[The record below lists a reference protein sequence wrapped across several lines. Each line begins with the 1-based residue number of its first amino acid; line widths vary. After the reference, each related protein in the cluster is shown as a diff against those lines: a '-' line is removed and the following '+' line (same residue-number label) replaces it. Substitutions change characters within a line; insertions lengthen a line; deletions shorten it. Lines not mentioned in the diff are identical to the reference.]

1 MTEQITPTPQTGLG
15 APSVL
20 VEPGA
25 HATAGTPATLRVHV
39 RNLADAPRDVT
50 VAVLGLDDGWACD
63 PVLLPA
69 VEADATASTDLV
81 LHPVTGAMPGDYPFV
96 VVVQATLPPT
106 PGAAGVGAADG
117 GIRPGGQPGVRPAAQ
132 TAGQPAGAR
141 AGQPA
146 GEPAGPRPAQPST
159 RTGRWTAA
167 TAGAA
172 GGAATSTTTSVVE
185 SVLTV
190 DAPSE
195 VLLTV
200 EPADSR
206 IRLRRRLAVVVSN
219 TGVEPVDLS
228 VETRTSRGL
237 GLDLSARRLTV
248 PGRQTVRLTAT
259 ARNVRPQVLGHLD
272 RRTFSVVAQGRQ
284 APATFHGTVTARPL
298 VGSGMLRVVAL
309 LMVVVLWGGGL
320 LVALPWFT
328 DRADQQTQA
337 QPAATAAADPGSAG
351 DGTGPDGT
359 GPDGA
364 PGDGT
369 SDGSGAPGDGTL
381 GDSGVRVGGVVTADD
396 PSGVRVQIAPA
407 SIIPA
412 SSGAGAGAS
421 GSTPAPTSGGGGGGA
436 APAARTTSALPATS
450 LSASLLPARAVPAAA
465 QLVTSSSTGGSVST
479 DRSAQGDDSARA
491 ITKTSGLG
499 LPLGALT
506 ANGAA
511 ASTGQPGSTGSTQPT
526 SAVAA
531 TRSTQTG
538 DDGAWAFAGLAPTLN
553 YLVTVSKPGY
563 QTVRHVVSGAEAAA
577 AALDVTLVAGD
588 GSLSGAVTGPGGVV
602 VGGVEVVITDGT
614 TTITTTT
621 ETSGAVGSWAVDGLS
636 TPSTYLVT
644 AQGAGLGAQ
653 STLVTLEA
661 GGSATAP
668 LALQAGVAM
677 LSGTV
682 TGPDALGAVSGV
694 GGATVTATGGEVT
707 RTASTLTTGRPGAY
721 SLVDLPVPGLYTLTV
736 EAPGYA
742 TQTLQLDL
750 GAESSAA
757 PADVLLGSSSGV
769 SQGTVRDT
777 AGRALAGSGLTL
789 SNGTDA
795 YKTMS
800 TSDGSGSFRFNGIV
814 PGEYVLSAELFGH
827 LTASTTVSVTPGGTV
842 ASDLV
847 LTAVEGDGLVS
858 TARIRGRA
866 SDARTNGQIDCGPL
880 PAGQECL
887 VTVSLTAQAAD
898 GTQRQ
903 VSVTTEPAL
912 EYLIPGADDTGLLPG
927 LYELTVSAPGY
938 ESSTVK
944 VNVPMGQTVSA
955 GQVALFPS
963 PSLTGTVLARIGSV
977 PAGTCVV
984 AVVEGSPVPTGP
996 CAPTTGDGC
1005 EIGGARCA
1013 FTGVNGGYSIDNLPA
1028 GTYTVTV
1035 LPGDDE
1041 YQLSGSP
1048 AQVTLVP
1055 GDVRRVDATLDRL
1068 ARLSVSVLVDRGTGA
1083 ITPAGQAT
1091 VTAVHV
1097 SDPTLPDVQV
1107 VAGTDGVAELTRL
1120 VAGEY
1125 RIDVAWNDGVAPL
1138 SGTISGLE
1146 LSLNQERAT
1155 QLVLTRAARAF
1166 SAILV
1171 SQMTA
1176 GAQTLVGGQTVEI
1189 SGITRYDGVV
1199 PVRTSV
1205 TVTTATDGTFGTT
1218 TNPAAVTPSVGRLD
1232 LVSDKID
1239 VVVPLSDAYKARSL
1253 TGLDF
1258 ATNVTTVVELDPL
1271 GQPFSGSLR
1280 LEGIGSDSTLGQQ
1293 ATLEVVS
1300 SPPGV
1305 SGVRLTAGAGTVD
1318 GAAGTSVHPLTWN
1331 DVAQP
1336 EDGSGTYARPGTY
1349 TVRASLAGFEPVE
1362 TSFSVALGGQ
1372 AVAPP
1377 LALTLKRLATLR
1389 VRAQDCGT
1397 GTCTPVRGAEF
1408 TLAGNGSQ
1416 QSAVAESDLDSV
1428 DFGALPSGE
1437 YTVVVR
1443 ADGYARQEVTVTVAA
1458 GRTVAQPEIV
1468 SMTRLGT
1475 LTGTVRSTTAQTAGP
1490 PGPTDIVR
1498 ALPGVLVT
1506 ATKDGVSFS
1515 TVSGPDGRYR
1525 ITGTARSPGLAE
1537 GGWTV
1542 TATLAGYAQLTPTA
1556 PVAVG
1561 AGAETPLD
1569 VDLRL
1574 VPVTFTVLVVDD
1586 LASSDEVPGLTVR
1599 LQNATSAP
1607 EPTCVYGRVGCE
1619 ALTEGQYQFSGVL
1632 PVQSVLSISGAD
1644 YRPLQLSVTPPVG
1657 QTSSTI
1663 TVPLVATSNAIGG
1676 FVSGQRG
1683 AESPAL
1689 LPEATVTLSSGGT
1702 EVATTTT
1709 EPDGSYL
1716 FSELPD
1722 GTYVVSASKGGYA
1735 PVSRTVV
1742 VTGGQAALV
1751 DLTLFQVTR
1760 SVTVTVSSTSDLTGA
1775 LVALSADDPATTP
1788 AALAGQPLVRG
1799 SAATYTTVF
1808 NQVPE
1813 GAWTATFTGAAGH
1826 PWTTTAPLAAGATT
1840 LTTTITEVRLR
1851 LAATG
1856 PDTSVDLTVT
1866 VSGTATGGTGTVTE
1880 DRTVRVGGPAET
1892 LYLLAGSYTV
1902 TPSGADGA
1910 TISPATATILP
1921 ADLDRIVSFAVKG
1934 ESSSVLTDP
1943 GQWTLGT
1950 EKTLLATV
1958 TDPQG
1963 QPATGPVTFTLDGTS
1978 LGSAAVDA
1986 AGQARIT
1993 TALPAGA
2000 AAGTSRLTA
2009 SYAGSTT
2016 LSASEA
2022 SRDVT
2027 VVTAPTSTV
2036 LAAQPTA
2043 VTVGVASTLT
2053 ATVTRSSGG
2062 TVSGGEVEFSVG
2074 GVVVATGAVG
2084 AGGTATASYT
2094 PAAVPGTTTGRQLT
2108 ASFVGTASLA
2118 PSSAT
2123 RTLTFTAGTTTTAA
2137 SRSGTVVTATVSRA
2151 GATAASPFGGTVTFS
2166 TPPGVACGAVEVD
2179 ADGTASC
2186 DLAGAAPGT
2195 YQVGATYG
2203 GTASWKSS
2211 TTTATVPVTVTAP
2224 PDGTP

>member
-25 HATAGTPATLRVHV
+25 HATAGTAATLRVHV
-39 RNLADAPRDVT
+39 RNLADDLRDVT
-50 VAVLGLDDGWACD
+50 VTVLGLDDGWAPE
-63 PVLLPA
+63 PVLLAA
-69 VEADATASTDLV
+69 VEADATVSTDV
-81 LHPVTGAMPGDYPFV
+81 LLAPVTGAMAGDYPFV
-96 VVVQATLPPT
+96 VVVQAVL
-106 PGAAGVGAADG
+106 
-117 GIRPGGQPGVRPAAQ
+117 PGGLPGTQATSRPDAWV
-132 TAGQPAGAR
+132 G
-141 AGQPA
+141 
-146 GEPAGPRPAQPST
+146 
-159 RTGRWTAA
+159 A
-167 TAGAA
+167 TAGPSIGAS
-172 GGAATSTTTSVVE
+172 GGTSGAASRGPAARATGATTTSVVE

-237 GLDLSARRLTV
+237 GLDLSASRLTV
-248 PGRQTVRLTAT
+248 PGRQTIRLTAT
-259 ARNVRPQVLGHLD
+259 ARNMRPQVLGHLD

-298 VGSGMLRVVAL
+298 VGSGLLRVVAL

-328 DRADQQTQA
+328 DRADQQTVA
-337 QPAATAAADPGSAG
+337 QPAPTAAADAG
-351 DGTGPDGT
+351 DGTGPGGAGTDGT
-359 GPDGA
+359 PGDGSGPDGTGA
-364 PGDGT
+364 PGDG
-369 SDGSGAPGDGTL
+369 SPA
-381 GDSGVRVGGVVTADD
+381 DSGVRVGGVVTADD

-421 GSTPAPTSGGGGGGA
+421 GVPAPAPTTAPAPTSNPTSGGGGGGA
-436 APAARTTSALPATS
+436 APA
-450 LSASLLPARAVPAAA
+450 
-465 QLVTSSSTGGSVST
+465 G
-479 DRSAQGDDSARA
+479 QGDDSSRA

-511 ASTGQPGSTGSTQPT
+511 ASTGQPGATGTTQPT

-588 GSLSGAVTGPGGVV
+588 GSLSGVVTGPDGVV

-621 ETSGAVGSWAVDGLS
+621 ETSGSVGSWAVDGLS

-653 STLVTLEA
+653 STLVTLAA
-661 GGSATAP
+661 GGSATVP
-668 LALQAGVAM
+668 LALEAGVAT

-694 GGATVTATGGEVT
+694 GGATVTATGADVV

-721 SLVDLPVPGLYTLTV
+721 SLVDLPVPATYTLMV

-742 TQTLQLDL
+742 TQTLRLDL
-750 GAESSAA
+750 GAESSAV

-777 AGRALAGSGLTL
+777 AGRALAGAGLTL

-800 TSDGSGSFRFNGIV
+800 TSDGSGSFRFNGVV
-814 PGEYVLSAELFGH
+814 PGDYVLSAELFGH
-827 LTASTTVSVTPGGTV
+827 LTASTTVSVIPGGTV

-858 TARIRGRA
+858 TSRIRGRA

-912 EYLIPGADDTGLLPG
+912 EYLVPGTDDTGLLPG

-963 PSLTGTVLARIGSV
+963 PSLTGTVLARIGTV
-977 PAGTCVV
+977 PDGTCVV
-984 AVVEGSPVPTGP
+984 AVLAGQPDPTGP
-996 CAPTTGDGC
+996 CAPAAVDGC
-1005 EIGGARCA
+1005 EIGGAACA
-1013 FTGVNGGYSIDNLPA
+1013 FTGVNGGYSIDNLPS

-1035 LPGDDE
+1035 LPGDAE
-1041 YQLSGSP
+1041 YQVSGAP
-1048 AQVTLVP
+1048 TQVTLVP

-1083 ITPAGQAT
+1083 ITPAGRAT

-1097 SDPTLPDVQV
+1097 ADPAEPDAPAVPDVQV
-1107 VAGTDGVAELTRL
+1107 VAGTDGVAQLTHL

-1125 RIDVAWNDGVAPL
+1125 RIDVAWNDGTAPL

-1146 LSLNQERAT
+1146 LSLNQERTT

-1171 SQMTA
+1171 TQLSA
-1176 GAQTLVGGQTVEI
+1176 GEQTRADKQTVEI
-1189 SGITRYDGVV
+1189 SGITGYDGVV
-1199 PVRTSV
+1199 PVRTTV
-1205 TVTTATDGTFGTT
+1205 TVTTASDGTFGTT
-1218 TNPAAVTPSVGRLD
+1218 TNPAAVTSSVGRLD
-1232 LVSDKID
+1232 LVSDKVD
-1239 VVVPLSDAYKARSL
+1239 VVVPRSTAFKARAL

-1258 ATNVTTVVELDPL
+1258 STNVQTVVELDPL
-1271 GQPFSGSLR
+1271 GQPFAGSLR
-1280 LEGIGSDSTLGQQ
+1280 LEGVGTDGSLGQQ

-1305 SGVRLTAGAGTVD
+1305 TGASLTAGAGTVAE
-1318 GAAGTSVHPLTWN
+1318 GASVHPLTWD

-1336 EDGSGTYARPGTY
+1336 TTDPSGTLARPGTY
-1349 TVRASLAGFEPVE
+1349 TVRASLAGFEPGE
-1362 TSFSVALGGQ
+1362 ATFSVALGGKP
-1372 AVAPP
+1372 AEPP
-1377 LALTLKRLATLR
+1377 LTLTLKRLATLR
-1389 VRAQDCGT
+1389 VSAQDCGT
-1397 GTCTPVRGAEF
+1397 GTCTAVNGAEV
-1408 TLAGNGSQ
+1408 TLTGSGTER
-1416 QSAVAESDLDSV
+1416 SAVAEGDRSTV
-1428 DFGALPSGE
+1428 DFTALPSGE

-1443 ADGYARQEVTVTVAA
+1443 AEGYARLEVPVTVAA
-1458 GRTVAQPEIV
+1458 GRTVDKPEVV

-1475 LTGTVRSTTAQTAGP
+1475 LTGTVRSTTAQTVGAQGP
-1490 PGPTDIVR
+1490 GDIVR

-1506 ATKDGVSFS
+1506 ATKGSVSFS
-1515 TVSGPDGRYR
+1515 AVSGPDGRYR
-1525 ITGTARSPGLAE
+1525 ITGTARSEGLTD

-1542 TATLAGYAQLTPTA
+1542 TATLAGYAQLSPEASA
-1556 PVAVG
+1556 PVAV
-1561 AGAETPLD
+1561 TPGRDTLRD
-1569 VDLRL
+1569 IDLRL

-1586 LASSDEVPGLTVR
+1586 LADSVEVPGLTVR
-1599 LQNATSAP
+1599 LQNATSSP
-1607 EPTCVYGRVGCE
+1607 EPTCVFGRPGCE
-1619 ALTEGQYQFSGVL
+1619 ALTEGQYQFEDVL
-1632 PVQSVLSISGAD
+1632 PVQSVLTISGAD

-1676 FVSGQRG
+1676 LVSGQRG
-1683 AESPAL
+1683 AETPAL
-1689 LPEATVTLSSGGT
+1689 LPGATVTLTHEGT
-1702 EVATTTT
+1702 DPLTATT

-1716 FSELPD
+1716 FSDLSD
-1722 GTYVVSASKGGYA
+1722 GAYVVTATKGGYA
-1735 PVSRTVV
+1735 PVSRTVN
-1742 VTGGQAALV
+1742 VTGGQAAFV

-1760 SVTVTVSSTSDLTGA
+1760 SVTVTVSSPSDLTGA
-1775 LVALSADDPATTP
+1775 LVALAADDPATSP
-1788 AALAGQPLVRG
+1788 ASLAGQPLVRSTSG
-1799 SAATYTTVF
+1799 TYTTVF

-1826 PWTTTAPLAAGATT
+1826 PWTTTARLDAGATT

-1856 PDTSVDLTVT
+1856 PDTSVDLPVT
-1866 VSGTATGGTGTVTE
+1866 VAGTAAGTTTEVTE

-1892 LYLLAGSYTV
+1892 LFLLAGSYTV
-1902 TPSGADGA
+1902 TPGAAGGA
-1910 TISPATATILP
+1910 TVSPSTVTVAP
-1921 ADLDRIVSFAVKG
+1921 AERDRIVSFAVQG
-1934 ESSSVLTDP
+1934 RASVVLTDP
-1943 GQWTLGT
+1943 GPWTSGT
-1950 EKTLLATV
+1950 EKTLVARV
-1958 TDPQG
+1958 SGPQG
-1963 QPATGPVTFTLDGTS
+1963 SP
-1978 LGSAAVDA
+1978 
-1986 AGQARIT
+1986 
-1993 TALPAGA
+1993 
-2000 AAGTSRLTA
+2000 AAGTVTFALGGTEIGSADVGSDGRAQIPVTLPPGTAAGPSTLTA
-2009 SYAGSTT
+2009 SYGGSPT
-2016 LSASEA
+2016 LSAAQA
-2022 SRDVT
+2022 SVPVT
-2027 VVTAPTSTV
+2027 VVAAATTTV
-2036 LAAQPTA
+2036 LAAQPTS
-2043 VTVGVASTLT
+2043 VTVGVASTLS

-2062 TVSGGEVEFSVG
+2062 AASGGQVEFSVG
-2074 GVVVATGAVG
+2074 GVVVGTGAVG
-2084 AGGTATASYT
+2084 TGGTATVSYT
-2094 PAAVPGTTTGRQLT
+2094 PAGVPGTTAGGQLT
-2108 ASFVGTASLA
+2108 ARYLGTASLA
-2118 PSSAT
+2118 PSTSAA
-2123 RTLTFTAGTTTTAA
+2123 RTLTVTPGTTTTTA
-2137 SRSGTVVTATVSRA
+2137 SRTGTVVTATVTRT
-2151 GATAASPFGGTVTFS
+2151 GATEASPFGGTVTFS
-2166 TPPGVACGAVEVD
+2166 TAPGVACGAVQVD

-2186 DLAGAAPGT
+2186 DLAGAAAAT
-2195 YQVGATYG
+2195 YRVVATYG
-2203 GTASWKSS
+2203 GTTSWTSS
-2211 TTTATVPVTVTAP
+2211 DAAAVQVTVTAP
-2224 PDGTP
+2224 ADGTP

>member
-25 HATAGTPATLRVHV
+25 HATAGTAATLRVHV
-39 RNLADAPRDVT
+39 RNLADDLRDVT
-50 VAVLGLDDGWACD
+50 VTVLGLDDGWAPE
-63 PVLLPA
+63 PVLLAA
-69 VEADATASTDLV
+69 VEADATVSTDV
-81 LHPVTGAMPGDYPFV
+81 LLAPVTGAMAGDYPFV
-96 VVVQATLPPT
+96 VVVQAVLPGGL
-106 PGAAGVGAADG
+106 PGAQATSRPDRWVGATVGLSSGASSG
-117 GIRPGGQPGVRPAAQ
+117 TSNGASGAASRGPAARA
-132 TAGQPAGAR
+132 TGA
-141 AGQPA
+141 
-146 GEPAGPRPAQPST
+146 
-159 RTGRWTAA
+159 
-167 TAGAA
+167 
-172 GGAATSTTTSVVE
+172 TTTSVVE

-237 GLDLSARRLTV
+237 GLDLSASRLTV
-248 PGRQTVRLTAT
+248 PGRQTIRLTAT
-259 ARNVRPQVLGHLD
+259 ARNMRPQVLGHLD

-328 DRADQQTQA
+328 DRADQQTVA
-337 QPAATAAADPGSAG
+337 QPAPTAAADAG
-351 DGTGPDGT
+351 DGTGPGGAGTDGT
-359 GPDGA
+359 PGDGSGPDGTGA
-364 PGDGT
+364 PGDG
-369 SDGSGAPGDGTL
+369 SL

-421 GSTPAPTSGGGGGGA
+421 GVPAPAPTTAPAPTSNPTSGGGGGGA
-436 APAARTTSALPATS
+436 APA
-450 LSASLLPARAVPAAA
+450 
-465 QLVTSSSTGGSVST
+465 G
-479 DRSAQGDDSARA
+479 QGDDSSRA

-511 ASTGQPGSTGSTQPT
+511 ASTGQPGATGTTQPT

-588 GSLSGAVTGPGGVV
+588 GSLSGVVTGPDGVV

-621 ETSGAVGSWAVDGLS
+621 ETSGSVGSWAVDGLS

-653 STLVTLEA
+653 STLVTLAA
-661 GGSATAP
+661 GGSATVP
-668 LALQAGVAM
+668 LALEAGVAT

-694 GGATVTATGGEVT
+694 GGATVTATGADVV

-721 SLVDLPVPGLYTLTV
+721 SLVDLPVPATYTLMV

-742 TQTLQLDL
+742 TQTLRLDL
-750 GAESSAA
+750 GAESSAV

-777 AGRALAGSGLTL
+777 AGRALAGAGLTL

-814 PGEYVLSAELFGH
+814 PGDYVLSAELFGH
-827 LTASTTVSVTPGGTV
+827 LTASTTVSVIPGGTV

-858 TARIRGRA
+858 TSRIRGRA

-903 VSVTTEPAL
+903 VRVTTEPAL
-912 EYLIPGADDTGLLPG
+912 EYLVPGADDTGLLPG

-963 PSLTGTVLARIGSV
+963 PSLTGTVLARIGTV
-977 PAGTCVV
+977 PDKTCVV
-984 AVVEGSPVPTGP
+984 AVLAGQPDPTGP
-996 CAPTTGDGC
+996 CAPAAGDGC
-1005 EIGGARCA
+1005 TIGGAACA
-1013 FTGVNGGYSIDNLPA
+1013 FTGVNGGYSIDNLPS

-1035 LPGDDE
+1035 LPGDAE
-1041 YQLSGSP
+1041 YQVSGAP
-1048 AQVTLVP
+1048 TQVTLVP

-1083 ITPAGQAT
+1083 ITPAARAT

-1097 SDPTLPDVQV
+1097 ADPAVPDAPAVPDVQV
-1107 VAGTDGVAELTRL
+1107 VAGTDGVAQLTHL

-1125 RIDVAWNDGVAPL
+1125 RIDVAWNDGTTQL

-1166 SAILV
+1166 SGRLV
-1171 SQMTA
+1171 TQLIA
-1176 GAQTLVGGQTVEI
+1176 GEQTDVDEQKVEI

-1199 PVRTSV
+1199 PVRTTV
-1205 TVTTATDGTFGTT
+1205 TVVTASDGTFGTT
-1218 TNPAAVTPSVGRLD
+1218 TNPAAVTPSVGLLE
-1232 LVSDKID
+1232 LVSDKVDI
-1239 VVVPLSDAYKARSL
+1239 VVPLSTDHQARSL
-1253 TGLDF
+1253 TGLDVS
-1258 ATNVTTVVELDPL
+1258 TNVSTVVELQPL
-1271 GQPFSGSLR
+1271 GRPLTGELTLTGIGDDGSL
-1280 LEGIGSDSTLGQQ
+1280 GQR

-1305 SGVRLTAGAGTVD
+1305 TGARVTAGPGAVD
-1318 GAAGTSVHPLTWN
+1318 KSTGTSTHVLTWN
-1331 DVAQP
+1331 DVSQP
-1336 EDGSGTYARPGTY
+1336 ATQPSGTLARPGTY
-1349 TVRASLAGFEPVE
+1349 TVRASLAGFEPAEV
-1362 TSFSVALGGQ
+1362 TFSVARVSET
-1372 AVAPP
+1372 AVD
-1377 LALTLKRLATLR
+1377 LEIALERLATLR
-1389 VRAQDCGT
+1389 VRTQDCGS
-1397 GTCTPVRGAEF
+1397 GSCVPVNGAEV
-1408 TLAGNGSQ
+1408 TLTGNGSQ
-1416 QSAVAESDLDSV
+1416 QSGVAESDRDVV
-1428 DFGALPSGE
+1428 DFTALPAGQ
-1437 YTVVVR
+1437 YTIVAR
-1443 ADGYARQEVTVTVAA
+1443 AEGFARLEVPVTVAA
-1458 GRTVAQPEIV
+1458 GRTVGLPELV

-1475 LTGTVRSTTAQTAGP
+1475 LTGTVKSTTAQTVGAQGK
-1490 PGPTDIVR
+1490 GDIVR
-1498 ALPGVLVT
+1498 DLPGVLVT
-1506 ATKDGVSFS
+1506 ASKGSVSFS
-1515 TVSGPDGRYR
+1515 TVSGPDGSYR
-1525 ITGTARSPGLAE
+1525 ITGTAKSAGLAE
-1537 GGWTV
+1537 GDWTV
-1542 TATLAGYAQLTPTA
+1542 TATLAGYAQLTP
-1556 PVAVG
+1556 AVPAQVRITEG
-1561 AGAETPLD
+1561 QD
-1569 VDLRL
+1569 KVQDIDLRL

-1586 LASSDEVPGLTVR
+1586 LADSVGVNGLTVR

-1607 EPTCVYGRVGCE
+1607 EPTCVFGQAECDG
-1619 ALTEGQYQFSGVL
+1619 LTEGQYQFTDVV
-1632 PVQSVLSISGAD
+1632 PVQSVLTISGPG

-1657 QTSSTI
+1657 QTSSI
-1663 TVPLVATSNAIGG
+1663 MTVPLVATSNAIGG
-1676 FVSGQRG
+1676 LVSGQRG
-1683 AESPAL
+1683 AETPAL
-1689 LPEATVTLSSGGT
+1689 LTGATVTLTREGAGPPP
-1702 EVATTTT
+1702 TTTGV
-1709 EPDGSYL
+1709 DGSYL
-1716 FSELPD
+1716 FSGLSD
-1722 GTYVVSASKGGYA
+1722 GAYVVTATKGGYA
-1735 PVSRTVV
+1735 PVSRTVN
-1742 VTGGQAALV
+1742 VTGGQAAFV

-1775 LVALSADDPATTP
+1775 LVALAADDPATSP
-1788 AALAGQPLVRG
+1788 ASLAGQPLVRSTSG
-1799 SAATYTTVF
+1799 TYTTVF

-1826 PWTTTAPLAAGATT
+1826 PWTTTAPLVAGATT
-1840 LTTTITEVRLR
+1840 LTATITEVRLR

-1856 PDTSVDLTVT
+1856 PDTSVDLAVT

-1880 DRTVRVGGPAET
+1880 ERTVRVGGPAET

-1902 TPSGADGA
+1902 TPSGPGGT

-1921 ADLDRIVSFAVKG
+1921 AERDTIVSFAVKG
-1934 ESSSVLTDP
+1934 ESSLVLSDP

-1958 TDPQG
+1958 TGPQG
-1963 QPATGPVTFTLDGTS
+1963 QAATGPVTFSLDGTR
-1978 LGSAAVDA
+1978 LGAAALDA
-1986 AGQARIT
+1986 AGQARLPAT
-1993 TALPAGA
+1993 LPAGT

-2062 TVSGGEVEFSVG
+2062 AVTDGEVEFSVG

-2094 PAAVPGTTTGRQLT
+2094 PAAVPGTTAGRQLT
-2108 ASFVGTASLA
+2108 ASFVGTVSLA
-2118 PSSAT
+2118 PSSAA

-2137 SRSGTVVTATVSRA
+2137 RRSGTVVTATVTRA

-2203 GTASWKSS
+2203 GTASWKTS

-2224 PDGTP
+2224 ADGTP

>member
-25 HATAGTPATLRVHV
+25 HATAGTAATLRVHV
-39 RNLADAPRDVT
+39 RNLADDLRDVT
-50 VAVLGLDDGWACD
+50 VTVLGLDDGWAPE
-63 PVLLPA
+63 PVLLAA
-69 VEADATASTDLV
+69 VEADATVSTDV
-81 LHPVTGAMPGDYPFV
+81 LLAPVTGAMAGDYPFV
-96 VVVQATLPPT
+96 VVVQAVLPGGL
-106 PGAAGVGAADG
+106 PGAQATSRPDGWVG
-117 GIRPGGQPGVRPAAQ
+117 
-132 TAGQPAGAR
+132 
-141 AGQPA
+141 
-146 GEPAGPRPAQPST
+146 
-159 RTGRWTAA
+159 A
-167 TAGAA
+167 TAGLSSGTSGGTSNGAS
-172 GGAATSTTTSVVE
+172 GAASRGPATRATGSTTTSVVE
-185 SVLTV
+185 SLLTV

-237 GLDLSARRLTV
+237 GLDLSASRLTV
-248 PGRQTVRLTAT
+248 PGRQTIRLTAT
-259 ARNVRPQVLGHLD
+259 ARNMRPQVLGHLD

-328 DRADQQTQA
+328 DRADQQTVA
-337 QPAATAAADPGSAG
+337 QPAPTAAADAG
-351 DGTGPDGT
+351 DGTGPGGAGTDGT
-359 GPDGA
+359 
-364 PGDGT
+364 PGDG
-369 SDGSGAPGDGTL
+369 SGPDGSGAPGDGSL

-421 GSTPAPTSGGGGGGA
+421 GTAAPASGGGGGGA
-436 APAARTTSALPATS
+436 APAT
-450 LSASLLPARAVPAAA
+450 A
-465 QLVTSSSTGGSVST
+465 QLVASSSAGGSG
-479 DRSAQGDDSARA
+479 QGDDSSRA

-511 ASTGQPGSTGSTQPT
+511 ASTGQPGATGATQPT

-588 GSLSGAVTGPGGVV
+588 GSLSGVVTGPDGAV

-621 ETSGAVGSWAVDGLS
+621 ETSGSVGSWAVDGLS

-653 STLVTLEA
+653 STLVTLAA
-661 GGSATAP
+661 GGSATVP
-668 LALQAGVAM
+668 LALEAGVAT

-694 GGATVTATGGEVT
+694 GGATVTATGADVV

-721 SLVDLPVPGLYTLTV
+721 SLVDLPVPAIYTLMV

-777 AGRALAGSGLTL
+777 AGRALAGAGLTL

-827 LTASTTVSVTPGGTV
+827 LTASTTVSVIPGGTV

-858 TARIRGRA
+858 TSRIRGRA
-866 SDARTNGQIDCGPL
+866 SDARTSGHIDCGPL

-912 EYLIPGADDTGLLPG
+912 EYLVPGADDTGLLPG

-963 PSLTGTVLARIGSV
+963 PALTGTVLARIGTV
-977 PAGTCVV
+977 PDKTCVV
-984 AVVEGSPVPTGP
+984 AVLAGQPDPTGP
-996 CAPTTGDGC
+996 CAPAAGDGC
-1005 EIGGARCA
+1005 TIGGAACA
-1013 FTGVNGGYSIDNLPA
+1013 FTGVNGGYSIDNLPS

-1035 LPGDDE
+1035 LPGDAE
-1041 YQLSGSP
+1041 YQVSGAP
-1048 AQVTLVP
+1048 TQVTLVP

-1083 ITPAGQAT
+1083 ITPAARAT

-1097 SDPTLPDVQV
+1097 ADPADPDAPAVPDVQV
-1107 VAGTDGVAELTRL
+1107 VAGTDGVAQLTHL

-1125 RIDVAWNDGVAPL
+1125 RIDVAWNDGTAQL

-1166 SAILV
+1166 SGRLV
-1171 SQMTA
+1171 TQLIA
-1176 GAQTLVGGQTVEI
+1176 GEQTDVDEQKVEI
-1189 SGITRYDGVV
+1189 SGISRYDGVV
-1199 PVRTSV
+1199 PVRTTV
-1205 TVTTATDGTFGTT
+1205 TVVTASDGTFGTT
-1218 TNPAAVTPSVGRLD
+1218 TNPAAVTPSVGLLE
-1232 LVSDKID
+1232 LVSDKVDI
-1239 VVVPLSDAYKARSL
+1239 VVPLSTDHQARSL
-1253 TGLDF
+1253 TGLDVS
-1258 ATNVTTVVELDPL
+1258 TNVSTVVELQPL
-1271 GQPFSGSLR
+1271 GRPFTGELT
-1280 LEGIGSDSTLGQQ
+1280 LTGIGDDGSLGQQ

-1305 SGVRLTAGAGTVD
+1305 TGARLTAGPGAVD
-1318 GAAGTSVHPLTWN
+1318 KSTGTSTHVLTWN
-1331 DVAQP
+1331 DVSQP
-1336 EDGSGTYARPGTY
+1336 ATQPSGTLARPGTY
-1349 TVRASLAGFEPVE
+1349 TVRASLAGFEPAEV
-1362 TSFSVALGGQ
+1362 TFSVARVSET
-1372 AVAPP
+1372 AVD
-1377 LALTLKRLATLR
+1377 LEIALERLATLR
-1389 VRAQDCGT
+1389 VQTQDCGS
-1397 GTCTPVRGAEF
+1397 GSCVPVDGAEV
-1408 TLAGNGSQ
+1408 TLTGNGSQ
-1416 QSAVAESDLDSV
+1416 QSGVAESDRDVV
-1428 DFGALPSGE
+1428 DFTALPAGQ
-1437 YTVVVR
+1437 YTIVAR
-1443 ADGYARQEVTVTVAA
+1443 AEGYARLEVPVTVAA
-1458 GRTVAQPEIV
+1458 GRTVGLPEVV

-1475 LTGTVRSTTAQTAGP
+1475 LTGTVKSTTAQTVGAQGKN
-1490 PGPTDIVR
+1490 DIVR
-1498 ALPGVLVT
+1498 DLPGVLVT
-1506 ATKDGVSFS
+1506 ASKGSVSFS
-1515 TVSGPDGRYR
+1515 TVSGPDGSYR
-1525 ITGTARSPGLAE
+1525 ITGTARSAGLVE
-1537 GGWTV
+1537 GDWTV
-1542 TATLAGYAQLTPTA
+1542 TATLAGYAQLTP
-1556 PVAVG
+1556 AVPAQVRITEG
-1561 AGAETPLD
+1561 QDKLQD
-1569 VDLRL
+1569 IDLRL

-1586 LASSDEVPGLTVR
+1586 LADSVGVNGLTVR

-1607 EPTCVYGRVGCE
+1607 EPTCVFGQAECDG
-1619 ALTEGQYQFSGVL
+1619 LTKGQYQFTDVV
-1632 PVQSVLSISGAD
+1632 PVQSVLTISGPG

-1657 QTSSTI
+1657 QTSSI
-1663 TVPLVATSNAIGG
+1663 MTVPLVATSNAIGG
-1676 FVSGQRG
+1676 LVSGQRG
-1683 AESPAL
+1683 AETPAL
-1689 LPEATVTLSSGGT
+1689 LPGATVTLTREGAGPPP
-1702 EVATTTT
+1702 ATTGV
-1709 EPDGSYL
+1709 DGSYL
-1716 FSELPD
+1716 FSGLSD
-1722 GTYVVSASKGGYA
+1722 GAYVVRADKGGYA
-1735 PVSRTVV
+1735 SVSRTVN
-1742 VTGGQAALV
+1742 VTGGQAAFV

-1775 LVALSADDPATTP
+1775 LVALAADDPATSP
-1788 AALAGQPLVRG
+1788 ASLAGQPLVR
-1799 SAATYTTVF
+1799 SASGTYTTVF

-1826 PWTTTAPLAAGATT
+1826 PWTTTARLAAGATT
-1840 LTTTITEVRLR
+1840 LTTAIAEVRLR

-1856 PDTSVDLTVT
+1856 PDTSVDLPVT
-1866 VSGTATGGTGTVTE
+1866 VSGTAAGTTTEVSE

-1892 LYLLAGSYTV
+1892 LFLLAGSYTV
-1902 TPSGADGA
+1902 TPGAAGGV
-1910 TISPATATILP
+1910 TVSPSTVTVAA
-1921 ADLDRIVSFAVKG
+1921 AERDRIVSFAVQG
-1934 ESSSVLTDP
+1934 RASVVLTDP
-1943 GQWTLGT
+1943 GPWTSGT
-1950 EKTLLATV
+1950 EKTLVARV
-1958 TDPQG
+1958 SGPQG
-1963 QPATGPVTFTLDGTS
+1963 SP
-1978 LGSAAVDA
+1978 
-1986 AGQARIT
+1986 
-1993 TALPAGA
+1993 
-2000 AAGTSRLTA
+2000 AAGTVTFALGGTEIGSAEVGTDGRAQIRVTLPPGTAAGPSTLTA
-2009 SYAGSTT
+2009 SYGGSPT
-2016 LSASEA
+2016 LSAAQA
-2022 SRDVT
+2022 SVPVT
-2027 VVTAPTSTV
+2027 VVAAATTTV
-2036 LAAQPTA
+2036 LAAQPTS
-2043 VTVGVASTLT
+2043 VTVGVASTLS

-2062 TVSGGEVEFSVG
+2062 AASGGQVEFSVG
-2074 GVVVATGAVG
+2074 GVVVGTGAVST
-2084 AGGTATASYT
+2084 GGTATVSYT
-2094 PAAVPGTTTGRQLT
+2094 PAGVPGTAAGRQLT
-2108 ASFVGTASLA
+2108 ARYLGTASLA
-2118 PSSAT
+2118 PSTSAA
-2123 RTLTFTAGTTTTAA
+2123 RTLTVAPGATTTTA
-2137 SRSGTVVTATVSRA
+2137 SRTGTVVTATVTRA
-2151 GATAASPFGGTVTFS
+2151 GATEASPFGGTVTFS
-2166 TPPGVACGAVEVD
+2166 TAPGIACGAVEVD

-2186 DLAGAAPGT
+2186 DLAGAAAAT
-2195 YQVGATYG
+2195 YRVVATYG
-2203 GTASWKSS
+2203 GTTSWTSS
-2211 TTTATVPVTVTAP
+2211 DAAAVQVTVTAP
-2224 PDGTP
+2224 ADGTP

>member
-1 MTEQITPTPQTGLG
+1 MTEQIVPTPQTGLG

-25 HATAGTPATLRVHV
+25 HTTAGTAATLRVHV
-39 RNLADAPRDVT
+39 RNLADDLRDVT
-50 VAVLGLDDGWACD
+50 VTVLGLDDGWAPE
-63 PVLLPA
+63 PVLLAA
-69 VEADATASTDLV
+69 VEADATVSTDVV
-81 LHPVTGAMPGDYPFV
+81 LAPVTGAMAGDYPFV
-96 VVVQATLPPT
+96 VVVQAT
-106 PGAAGVGAADG
+106 
-117 GIRPGGQPGVRPAAQ
+117 RPAPDRRL
-132 TAGQPAGAR
+132 G
-141 AGQPA
+141 
-146 GEPAGPRPAQPST
+146 S
-159 RTGRWTAA
+159 
-167 TAGAA
+167 
-172 GGAATSTTTSVVE
+172 STTTSVVE

-328 DRADQQTQA
+328 DRADQQTEA
-337 QPAATAAADPGSAG
+337 QPAPTAAVDAGDGTGPDGAGPDSAPG

-359 GPDGA
+359 GA
-364 PGDGT
+364 PGDG
-369 SDGSGAPGDGTL
+369 SLAG
-381 GDSGVRVGGVVTADD
+381 SGVRVGGVVTADD

-421 GSTPAPTSGGGGGGA
+421 GAPVSGGGGGGA
-436 APAARTTSALPATS
+436 APAARTTSTVATTS
-450 LSASLLPARAVPAAA
+450 LAATALITATA
-465 QLVTSSSTGGSVST
+465 QLAASSGGG
-479 DRSAQGDDSARA
+479 SAQGDDSARA

-511 ASTGQPGSTGSTQPT
+511 ASTGRPGATGTTQPT
-526 SAVAA
+526 SAVGA

-588 GSLSGAVTGPGGVV
+588 GSLSGVVTGPDGAV

-621 ETSGAVGSWAVDGLS
+621 ETSGSVGSWAVDGLS

-653 STLVTLEA
+653 STLVTLAA

-668 LALQAGVAM
+668 LALQAGVAT

-694 GGATVTATGGEVT
+694 GGATVTATGADVT

-721 SLVDLPVPGLYTLTV
+721 SLVDLPVPASYTLTV

-777 AGRALAGSGLTL
+777 AGRALAGAGLTL

-866 SDARTNGQIDCGPL
+866 SDARTNGLVDCGPL

-912 EYLIPGADDTGLLPG
+912 EYLVPGADDTGLLPG

-963 PSLTGTVLARIGSV
+963 PSLTGTVLARIGTV
-977 PAGTCVV
+977 PDGTCVV
-984 AVVEGSPVPTGP
+984 AVLAGQPDPTGP
-996 CAPTTGDGC
+996 CAPAAGDGC
-1005 EIGGARCA
+1005 EIGGAACA
-1013 FTGVNGGYSIDNLPA
+1013 FTGVNGGYSIDNLPT

-1035 LPGDDE
+1035 LPGDAE
-1041 YQLSGSP
+1041 YQVSGAP

-1097 SDPTLPDVQV
+1097 ADPAAPDAPAVPDVQV
-1107 VAGTDGVAELTRL
+1107 VAGTDGVAQLTHL

-1125 RIDVAWNDGVAPL
+1125 RIDVAWNDGTAQL
-1138 SGTISGLE
+1138 GGTISGLE

-1166 SAILV
+1166 SGRLV
-1171 SQMTA
+1171 TQLVA
-1176 GAQTLVGGQTVEI
+1176 GEQTDVDKQKVEI

-1199 PVRTSV
+1199 PVRTTV
-1205 TVTTATDGTFGTT
+1205 TVVTASDGTFGTT
-1218 TNPAAVTPSVGRLD
+1218 TNPAAVTPSVGLLE
-1232 LVSDKID
+1232 LVSDKVD
-1239 VVVPLSDAYKARSL
+1239 VVVPRSTAFKARSL
-1253 TGLDF
+1253 TGVDF
-1258 ATNVTTVVELDPL
+1258 STNVQTVVELEPL
-1271 GQPFSGSLR
+1271 GQPFAGSLR
-1280 LEGIGSDSTLGQQ
+1280 LEGVGTDSSLGQQ

-1305 SGVRLTAGAGTVD
+1305 TGASLTAGAGTV
-1318 GAAGTSVHPLTWN
+1318 AAGASVHPLTWG

-1336 EDGSGTYARPGTY
+1336 TTDPSGTLARPGTY
-1349 TVRASLAGFEPVE
+1349 TVRASLAGFEPGE
-1362 TSFSVALGGQ
+1362 ATFSVALGGKP
-1372 AVAPP
+1372 AKPP
-1377 LALTLKRLATLR
+1377 LTLTLKRLATLR
-1389 VRAQDCGT
+1389 VSAQDCGS
-1397 GTCTPVRGAEF
+1397 GTCTAVNGAEV
-1408 TLAGNGSQ
+1408 TLTGSGTER
-1416 QSAVAESDLDSV
+1416 SAVAEGDRSTV
-1428 DFGALPSGE
+1428 DFTALPSGE

-1443 ADGYARQEVTVTVAA
+1443 AEGYARLEVPVTVAA
-1458 GRTVAQPEIV
+1458 GRTVDKPEVV

-1475 LTGTVRSTTAQTAGP
+1475 LTGTVRSTTARTVGAQGP
-1490 PGPTDIVR
+1490 GDIVR

-1506 ATKDGVSFS
+1506 ATKGSVSFS
-1515 TVSGPDGRYR
+1515 AVSGPDGRYR
-1525 ITGTARSPGLAE
+1525 ITGTARSEGLTD
-1537 GGWTV
+1537 GDWTV
-1542 TATLAGYAQLTPTA
+1542 TATLAGYAQLSPEASA
-1556 PVAVG
+1556 PVAV
-1561 AGAETPLD
+1561 TPGRDTLRD
-1569 VDLRL
+1569 IDLRL

-1586 LASSDEVPGLTVR
+1586 LADSVEVPGLTVR
-1599 LQNATSAP
+1599 LQNATSSPA
-1607 EPTCVYGRVGCE
+1607 PTCVFGRPGCE
-1619 ALTEGQYQFSGVL
+1619 ALTEGQYQFKDVL
-1632 PVQSVLSISGAD
+1632 PVQSVLTISGAD

-1657 QTSSTI
+1657 QTSSI
-1663 TVPLVATSNAIGG
+1663 MTVPLVATSNAIGG
-1676 FVSGQRG
+1676 LVSGQRG
-1683 AESPAL
+1683 AETPAL
-1689 LPEATVTLSSGGT
+1689 LPGATVTLKREGAGPPP
-1702 EVATTTT
+1702 ATTGL
-1709 EPDGSYL
+1709 DGSYL
-1716 FSELPD
+1716 FSELAD
-1722 GTYVVSASKGGYA
+1722 GAYVVTATKAGYA
-1735 PVSRTVV
+1735 PVSRTVN

-1760 SVTVTVSSTSDLTGA
+1760 SVTVTVSSSSDLTGA
-1775 LVALSADDPATTP
+1775 LVSLAADDPATSP
-1788 AALAGQPLVRG
+1788 AALAGQPLVR
-1799 SAATYTTVF
+1799 SASGTYTTVF

-1840 LTTTITEVRLR
+1840 LTATITEVRLR

-1866 VSGTATGGTGTVTE
+1866 VSGTATGGSGTVTE
-1880 DRTVRVGGPAET
+1880 ERTVRVGGPAET

-1902 TPSGADGA
+1902 TPSGPVGA
-1910 TISPATATILP
+1910 TISPATATVLP
-1921 ADLDRIVSFAVKG
+1921 AELDTIVSFAVKG
-1934 ESSSVLTDP
+1934 ESSLVLSDP

-1958 TDPQG
+1958 TGPQG
-1963 QPATGPVTFTLDGTS
+1963 QAASGPVTFTLDGTR
-1978 LGSAAVDA
+1978 LGAAALDA
-1986 AGQARIT
+1986 AGQARLP
-1993 TALPAGA
+1993 TALPAGT

-2027 VVTAPTSTV
+2027 VVTAPTTTV

-2062 TVSGGEVEFSVG
+2062 AATGGEVEFSVG

-2094 PAAVPGTTTGRQLT
+2094 PAAVPGTTAGRQLT
-2108 ASFVGTASLA
+2108 ATFVGTASLA
-2118 PSSAT
+2118 PSSSAA
-2123 RTLTFTAGTTTTAA
+2123 RTLTFTAGSTTTAA
-2137 SRSGTVVTATVSRA
+2137 SRSGTVVTATVTRT
-2151 GATAASPFGGTVTFS
+2151 GATAASPFGGSVTFS

-2203 GTASWKSS
+2203 GTTSWKTS
-2211 TTTATVPVTVTAP
+2211 TATAAVPVTVTAP
-2224 PDGTP
+2224 ADGTP

>member
-1 MTEQITPTPQTGLG
+1 M
-15 APSVL
+15 S
-20 VEPGA
+20 
-25 HATAGTPATLRVHV
+25 
-39 RNLADAPRDVT
+39 
-50 VAVLGLDDGWACD
+50 
-63 PVLLPA
+63 
-69 VEADATASTDLV
+69 
-81 LHPVTGAMPGDYPFV
+81 
-96 VVVQATLPPT
+96 
-106 PGAAGVGAADG
+106 
-117 GIRPGGQPGVRPAAQ
+117 
-132 TAGQPAGAR
+132 
-141 AGQPA
+141 
-146 GEPAGPRPAQPST
+146 
-159 RTGRWTAA
+159 
-167 TAGAA
+167 
-172 GGAATSTTTSVVE
+172 
-185 SVLTV
+185 
-190 DAPSE
+190 
-195 VLLTV
+195 
-200 EPADSR
+200 
-206 IRLRRRLAVVVSN
+206 
-219 TGVEPVDLS
+219 
-228 VETRTSRGL
+228 
-237 GLDLSARRLTV
+237 
-248 PGRQTVRLTAT
+248 
-259 ARNVRPQVLGHLD
+259 
-272 RRTFSVVAQGRQ
+272 
-284 APATFHGTVTARPL
+284 
-298 VGSGMLRVVAL
+298 
-309 LMVVVLWGGGL
+309 
-320 LVALPWFT
+320 
-328 DRADQQTQA
+328 
-337 QPAATAAADPGSAG
+337 
-351 DGTGPDGT
+351 
-359 GPDGA
+359 
-364 PGDGT
+364 
-369 SDGSGAPGDGTL
+369 
-381 GDSGVRVGGVVTADD
+381 
-396 PSGVRVQIAPA
+396 
-407 SIIPA
+407 
-412 SSGAGAGAS
+412 
-421 GSTPAPTSGGGGGGA
+421 
-436 APAARTTSALPATS
+436 
-450 LSASLLPARAVPAAA
+450 
-465 QLVTSSSTGGSVST
+465 
-479 DRSAQGDDSARA
+479 
-491 ITKTSGLG
+491 
-499 LPLGALT
+499 
-506 ANGAA
+506 
-511 ASTGQPGSTGSTQPT
+511 
-526 SAVAA
+526 
-531 TRSTQTG
+531 
-538 DDGAWAFAGLAPTLN
+538 
-553 YLVTVSKPGY
+553 
-563 QTVRHVVSGAEAAA
+563 
-577 AALDVTLVAGD
+577 
-588 GSLSGAVTGPGGVV
+588 
-602 VGGVEVVITDGT
+602 
-614 TTITTTT
+614 
-621 ETSGAVGSWAVDGLS
+621 
-636 TPSTYLVT
+636 
-644 AQGAGLGAQ
+644 
-653 STLVTLEA
+653 
-661 GGSATAP
+661 
-668 LALQAGVAM
+668 
-677 LSGTV
+677 
-682 TGPDALGAVSGV
+682 
-694 GGATVTATGGEVT
+694 
-707 RTASTLTTGRPGAY
+707 
-721 SLVDLPVPGLYTLTV
+721 
-736 EAPGYA
+736 
-742 TQTLQLDL
+742 
-750 GAESSAA
+750 
-757 PADVLLGSSSGV
+757 
-769 SQGTVRDT
+769 
-777 AGRALAGSGLTL
+777 

-912 EYLIPGADDTGLLPG
+912 EYLVPGADDTGLLPG
-927 LYELTVSAPGY
+927 LYELRVSAPGY
-938 ESSTVK
+938 ESTTVK

-955 GQVALFPS
+955 GQVALLPS

-996 CAPTTGDGC
+996 CAPTTGDSC
-1005 EIGGARCA
+1005 EIGEARCA

-1041 YQLSGSP
+1041 YQLSGAPS
-1048 AQVTLVP
+1048 QVTLAP

-1097 SDPTLPDVQV
+1097 TDPTLPDVQV
-1107 VAGTDGVAELTRL
+1107 VAGTDGVAELTHL

-1176 GAQTLVGGQTVEI
+1176 GAQTLVPGQTVEI

-1205 TVTTATDGTFGTT
+1205 TVTTAPDGTFGTT

-1239 VVVPLSDAYKARSL
+1239 LVVPLSDAYKARSL

-1305 SGVRLTAGAGTVD
+1305 SGARLTAGAGTVD
-1318 GAAGTSVHPLTWN
+1318 GAAGTSVHPLTWD

-1372 AVAPP
+1372 AAAPP

-1389 VRAQDCGT
+1389 VRSQDCAT

-1475 LTGTVRSTTAQTAGP
+1475 LTGTVRSTTAQTAGV

-1556 PVAVG
+1556 PVPVG
-1561 AGAETPLD
+1561 VGAETPLD
-1569 VDLRL
+1569 IDLRL

-1586 LASSDEVPGLTVR
+1586 LESSDEVSGLTVR
-1599 LQNATSAP
+1599 LQNTTSAP
-1607 EPTCVYGRVGCE
+1607 EPTCVYGQAGCA

-1632 PVQSVLSISGAD
+1632 PVQSVLTISGAD

-1702 EVATTTT
+1702 QVATTTT

-1716 FSELPD
+1716 FSELSD
-1722 GTYVVSASKGGYA
+1722 GTYVVTASKGGYA
-1735 PVSRTVV
+1735 PVSRTVA

-1760 SVTVTVSSTSDLTGA
+1760 SVTVTVSSPSDLTGA

-1788 AALAGQPLVRG
+1788 AALAGQPLVR
-1799 SAATYTTVF
+1799 AAAGTYTTVF

-1856 PDTSVDLTVT
+1856 PGTSVDLAVT
-1866 VSGTATGGTGTVTE
+1866 VSGTAAGTSDAVTE
-1880 DRTVRVGGPAET
+1880 KRTVRVGGPSET
-1892 LYLLAGSYTV
+1892 LYLLAGTYTV
-1902 TPSGADGA
+1902 TPSDTPGA
-1910 TISPATATILP
+1910 TITPATADIVAT
-1921 ADLDRIVSFAVKG
+1921 DRDRLVSFAVTG
-1934 ESSSVLTDP
+1934 ESSLVLADP
-1943 GQWTLGT
+1943 GPWALGT
-1950 EKTLLATV
+1950 QEELVATV
-1958 TDPQG
+1958 TGPQG
-1963 QPATGPVTFTLDGTS
+1963 EVAAGAVTFTLDGTRLGAAS
-1978 LGSAAVDA
+1978 LDAV
-1986 AGQARIT
+1986 GQARLSA
-1993 TALPAGA
+1993 ALPAGT
-2000 AAGTSRLTA
+2000 AAGTSTLVAT
-2009 SYAGSTT
+2009 YGGSTT
-2016 LSASEA
+2016 LAASEA
-2022 SRDVT
+2022 SLDVT
-2027 VVTAPTSTV
+2027 VVTAPTTTV
-2036 LAAQPTA
+2036 LGAQPTT
-2043 VTVGVASTLT
+2043 VTVGAASTLT
-2053 ATVTRSSGG
+2053 ATVSRSSGG
-2062 TVSGGEVEFSVG
+2062 AATGGQVEFSVG
-2074 GVVVATGAVG
+2074 GEVVATGTVG
-2084 AGGTATASYT
+2084 TGGTATASYT
-2094 PAAVPGTTTGRQLT
+2094 PAGAPGTSPGRQLV
-2108 ASFVGTASLA
+2108 ARYLGTGTLA
-2118 PSSAT
+2118 PSTSAG
-2123 RTLTFTAGTTTTAA
+2123 RALTFTAGATTTTA
-2137 SRSGTVVTATVSRA
+2137 RRTGTVVTATVTRT
-2151 GATAASPFGGTVTFS
+2151 GATPTSPFGGTVTFS
-2166 TPPGVACGAVEVD
+2166 TVPGAACGPVAVA

-2186 DLAGAAPGT
+2186 DLATAAPGT
-2195 YQVGATYG
+2195 YDVVATYG
-2203 GTASWKSS
+2203 GTTSWKTSD
-2211 TTTATVPVTVTAP
+2211 AAAVRVTVTAP
-2224 PDGTP
+2224 ADGTP